1 MHYKSYMYH
10 KRCESVFILKLYIKK
25 KKKTFV
31 LYEFVCLLINETK
44 PKPAFQYYV

>member
-25 KKKTFV
+25 KRTFV